1 MSNKDK
7 TIFITIPSYN
17 DPSLIKTISLAMEN
31 ALFKDRLFFCVGM
44 QYDED
49 KMPDISE
56 YADNPN
62 FKFLFYDVDTR
73 PGVYWIRRE
82 MAEQYSGQDYFLM
95 IDSHMSFAKYWDAK
109 LINDYDDLKRAKG
122 DRVII
127 SRPTIP
133 EVGDTVEN
141 GLIHEKTYW
150 YIDLDNDINRIDRT
164 ILGGSSQFSWD
175 GERYQ
180 KTLYA
185 CNHFFFADSKFL
197 SEVGFFEGIRFY
209 TEEFLV
215 SVASFL
221 SGWDIYLLPEHILI
235 GHDDA
240 NTTRALYDK
249 DLYSLADGKDYQAV
263 FETEEEKLEISKF
276 LLVDSSS
283 MFKVRDQL
291 RTIDE
296 FYDLAG
302 EDVRNIRELYK
313 NMLSII

>member
-1 MSNKDK
+1 MNKDK
-7 TIFITIPSYN
+7 TIFITIPAYN
-17 DPSLIKTISLAMEN
+17 DPSLTRTIELAIEN
-31 ALFKDRLFFCVGM
+31 ALFPDRLFFCIGM
-44 QYDED
+44 QYDD
-49 KMPDISE
+49 GLSPDISK
-56 YADNPN
+56 YINNQN
-62 FKFLFYDVDTR
+62 FKFIFYDVETR

-82 MAEQYSGQDYFLM
+82 MAEQHSGQDYFLM
-95 IDSHMSFAKYWDAK
+95 IDSHMTFSKYWDAK
-109 LINDYDDLKRAKG
+109 LINDYDDLSRLHG

-133 EVGDTVEN
+133 DVGDTIDN

-150 YIDLDNDINRIDRT
+150 YVDLDNDINSIDRT

-185 CNHFFFADSKFL
+185 CNHFFFTSKKFL
-197 SEVGFFEGIRFY
+197 YEVGFFNGIRFY

-240 NTTRALYDK
+240 ETTRSLYGK

-263 FETEEEKLEISKF
+263 FETDEERLEISKF
-276 LLVDSSS
+276 LLSDSSDVFRVAS
-283 MFKVRDQL
+283 QRRSIED
-291 RTIDE
+291 
-296 FYDLAG
+296 FYAEAG
-302 EDVRNIRELYK
+302 EAVQNIREFYK
-313 NMLSII
+313 NMLGIQ